1 MAGLVPAIPI
11 QWGKVLYAT
20 GITGTRP
27 VMTRREDFRQLK
39 QKGPERS
46 GPFA

>member
-11 QWGKVLYAT
+11 RKTAALHAI

-27 VMTRREDFRQLK
+27 VMTEVVFRPARL
-39 QKGPERS
+39 S
-46 GPFA
+46 